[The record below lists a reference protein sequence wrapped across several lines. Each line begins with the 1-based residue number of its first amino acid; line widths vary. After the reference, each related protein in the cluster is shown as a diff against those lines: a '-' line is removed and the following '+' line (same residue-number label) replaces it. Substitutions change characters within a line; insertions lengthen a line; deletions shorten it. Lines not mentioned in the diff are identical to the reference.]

1 MTDSKTFNM
10 VSLIR
15 KKREKFELT
24 TEEIRYMIKAYTRD
38 EIPDYQMSAMLMAI
52 YLNGLSDRESSDLTY
67 AMLHSGIVVDLSH
80 IPGIKVDKHSTGGVG
95 DKLSLILAPIVA
107 ACGVSVPMI
116 SGRGLGHSGGTLD
129 KLESIPGF
137 NVHLDLKEYARIL
150 AEHQLVLI
158 GQTEEIAPADK
169 RMYALR
175 DVTSTVECI
184 PLIAG
189 SIMSKK
195 LAEGID
201 ALVLDVKC
209 GTGAFMKT
217 PDQALQLA
225 QKLVS
230 IGEHFGKR
238 TVGYITNMDQPLGHS
253 VGNWLEVRECIDALQ
268 GHGESYMME
277 VTLMLSGTMIWLGG
291 KAESIDEGIEMSK
304 TSIKNGTAFQ
314 KFIDI
319 CEVQGGDSSF
329 LLNPD
334 KYPTATHVVD
344 IKSTQHGYVGAV
356 DSFEIGMTAV
366 ELGAGRIKKEDQI
379 DPVAG
384 IEIIKKHGENVRIGE
399 TIARLHTNNTSKI
412 DESIERILK
421 SIEILSQKPNDIKM
435 ISHKVD
441 REGIQLIV

>member
-1 MTDSKTFNM
+1 MADTKSFNM

-15 KKREKFELT
+15 KKREKLELT
-24 TEEIRYMIKAYTRD
+24 TEEIRYMIAEYTRD
-38 EIPDYQMSAMLMAI
+38 VIPDYQMSAMLMAI
-52 YLNGLSDRESSDLTY
+52 YLNGLTDRESSDLTY
-67 AMLHSGIVVDLSH
+67 AMLHSGIVIDLSH

-107 ACGVSVPMI
+107 ACGVPVPMI

-137 NVHLDLKEYARIL
+137 NVNLDLDTYAKVL
-150 AEHQLVLI
+150 AEHNLVLI

-209 GTGAFMKT
+209 GSGAFMKT
-217 PDQALQLA
+217 QEAALQLA

-238 TVGYITNMDQPLGHS
+238 TVGYITNMDQPLGHAI
-253 VGNWLEVRECIDALQ
+253 GNWLEVRECIDALQ
-268 GHGESYMME
+268 GRGEKNMME
-277 VTLMLSGTMIWLGG
+277 VTLLLSGTMIWLGG
-291 KAESIDEGIEMSK
+291 KANSVDEGIEMSVE
-304 TSIKNGTAFQ
+304 SINNGTAFQ
-314 KFIDI
+314 KFVDI
-319 CEVQGGDSSF
+319 CKVQGGDTKY

-334 KYPTATHVVD
+334 LYPPAKHIVD
-344 IKSTQHGYVGAV
+344 VLSSKDGFIGAIN
-356 DSFEIGMTAV
+356 SFEIGMTGV
-366 ELGAGRIKKEDQI
+366 ELGAGRIRKEDII
-379 DPVAG
+379 DPAAG
-384 IEIIKKHGENVRIGE
+384 IEIIKKHSEKVRNGE
-399 TIARLHTNNTSKI
+399 TIARIYTNNTALI
-412 DESIERILK
+412 DSSVERILGA
-421 SIEILSQKPNDIKM
+421 IEILSKRPDDIKM
-435 ISHKVD
+435 VSHKVD